1 MKNIILDHFRRWWW
15 LCVAGM
21 IGVGLIA
28 WGISMGGTQA
38 RSLSFFPLGI
48 WMGAFLLSF
57 DLQRGHTRALLA
69 LPLTVRQ
76 IARGWWW
83 ASVGI
88 PAAAIAAITLLVF
101 TIISAFTGNWS
112 ALADSVIYCIANFF
126 MLGTMFFALTGV
138 PARPG
143 GGNWI
148 ERVRRTFF
156 GALWGISFAG
166 FIFFKNLDMQTAT
179 GAMVLAAAAIL
190 TVLGW
195 FRAETLVKER
205 GGFRSAFQSPSR
217 KNTKPSRCAEGHGGL
232 RFFAQTIFTRMTLMG
247 LAMFGVFILIF
258 GLMLRGFIPPLSGH
272 VSAKVASEKGI
283 FDGNASMFTFQF
295 LWVMSFQLFQFAYH
309 IRFLRTLPFSAA
321 KLAGVLVFTP
331 LLAMTVVLYSANLL
345 MAAVF
350 QSPPLSPVEM
360 FQQGFFLQIALA
372 TVFIP
377 VMLWR
382 GLDRSTYFLMI
393 AVMIAGMFSSTFFK
407 NALSAPTSG
416 AISLLLIFSSFII
429 TKLLL
434 ERSSAAYRPRTN
446 LFVGWQYGA
455 GR

>member
-1 MKNIILDHFRRWWW
+1 
-15 LCVAGM
+15 
-21 IGVGLIA
+21 
-28 WGISMGGTQA
+28 
-38 RSLSFFPLGI
+38 
-48 WMGAFLLSF
+48 
-57 DLQRGHTRALLA
+57 
-69 LPLTVRQ
+69 
-76 IARGWWW
+76 
-83 ASVGI
+83 
-88 PAAAIAAITLLVF
+88 
-101 TIISAFTGNWS
+101 
-112 ALADSVIYCIANFF
+112 
-126 MLGTMFFALTGV
+126 
-138 PARPG
+138 
-143 GGNWI
+143 
-148 ERVRRTFF
+148 
-156 GALWGISFAG
+156 
-166 FIFFKNLDMQTAT
+166 
-179 GAMVLAAAAIL
+179 
-190 TVLGW
+190 
-195 FRAETLVKER
+195 
-205 GGFRSAFQSPSR
+205 
-217 KNTKPSRCAEGHGGL
+217 
-232 RFFAQTIFTRMTLMG
+232 
-247 LAMFGVFILIF
+247 
-258 GLMLRGFIPPLSGH
+258 MLRGFIPPLSGH